1 MSTVTVDKIK
11 TAIEVIPEEDY
22 TQLRQWFLESDW
34 QKWDKQI
41 EIDSESGKL
50 NFLLEEALNEKNKRE
65 LKEL

>member
-22 TQLRQWFLESDW
+22 TQLRQWFLERDW